1 MSKMPEQPHIVK
13 YCDQELIHPQ
23 PRHPVPIVEIERIA
37 ANAEKQAS
45 PDLAF
50 ASQQQPQAQQEQRP
64 QPQTK
69 PDQSPQRKRKDS
81 AAPSLSCDSPISE
94 QYEQASKNELL
105 AASHSPK
112 HVPEHFSNSGLL
124 EAGFNQETSRRNSNW
139 RRFFC
144 KPLIVR
150 DSDEKYC

>member
-1 MSKMPEQPHIVK
+1 MSAMPEQPHIVK

-23 PRHPVPIVEIERIA
+23 PRHPVPIIEIERIA

-50 ASQQQPQAQQEQRP
+50 ASQQQPQAQQQP

-69 PDQSPQRKRKDS
+69 PDQIPQRKRKDS

-94 QYEQASKNELL
+94 RYEQASKNELL
-105 AASHSPK
+105 VASHSPK

-144 KPLIVR
+144 KPSIVIN
-150 DSDEKYC
+150 SDEKYC

>member
-1 MSKMPEQPHIVK
+1 MSAMPEQPHIVK

-23 PRHPVPIVEIERIA
+23 PRHPVPIIEIERIA

-50 ASQQQPQAQQEQRP
+50 ASQQQPQAQQQP
-64 QPQTK
+64 QPQSK
-69 PDQSPQRKRKDS
+69 PDQIPQRKRKDS
-81 AAPSLSCDSPISE
+81 AAPSLHCCSPVLE
-94 QYEQASKNELL
+94 KYEQASANELL
-105 AASHSPK
+105 ATSHSPK

-144 KPLIVR
+144 KPPIVR
-150 DSDEKYC
+150 ESDEKYC

>member
-1 MSKMPEQPHIVK
+1 MSTMPEQPHIVK

-23 PRHPVPIVEIERIA
+23 PRHPVPVIEIERIA
-37 ANAEKQAS
+37 ANAEKRAS

-50 ASQQQPQAQQEQRP
+50 ESQQQPQAQQQP

-69 PDQSPQRKRKDS
+69 PDQIPQRKRKDS
-81 AAPSLSCDSPISE
+81 AAPSLHCASPVSE
-94 QYEQASKNELL
+94 QYEQASGNEPLVP
-105 AASHSPK
+105 SHSPK

-144 KPLIVR
+144 KPPIVR
-150 DSDEKYC
+150 NFDEKFC

>member
-23 PRHPVPIVEIERIA
+23 PRHPVPIIEIERIA
-37 ANAEKQAS
+37 ANAEKQGS

-64 QPQTK
+64 QTK
-69 PDQSPQRKRKDS
+69 PDQIPQRKRKDS
-81 AAPSLSCDSPISE
+81 AAPSLNCGSPVSE
-94 QYEQASKNELL
+94 QYEQASKSELL
-105 AASHSPK
+105 VASHSPK

-144 KPLIVR
+144 KPLIVKG
-150 DSDEKYC
+150 SDEKYC